1 LINTRPAR
9 RPNVYNVDIPK
20 RVTKQLDKI
29 PNKDYPSISKSIQNL
44 QEVPRPTGCKKLLES
59 FYRIRIGDYRVIY
72 WIDDANQNIVITKVQ
87 RIKERTY
94 KHIS

>member
-1 LINTRPAR
+1 
-9 RPNVYNVDIPK
+9 VYNVDIPK

-44 QEVPRPTGCKKLLES
+44 QEDPRPTGCKKLLES

>member
-1 LINTRPAR
+1 M
-9 RPNVYNVDIPK
+9 YNVDIPK

-44 QEVPRPTGCKKLLES
+44 QEDPRPTGCKKLLES

>member
-1 LINTRPAR
+1 M
-9 RPNVYNVDIPK
+9 YNVDIPK

-29 PNKDYPSISKSIQNL
+29 PTKDYPSVSKAIQSL
-44 QEVPRPTGCKKLLES
+44 KEVPRPTGCKKLLES